1 MIALRFH
8 NTSSCKRLLTS
19 FAIVLINA
27 SQLMRGSVLFKKSV
41 NSLSQTIPERWPVSR
56 WLASDVAAI
65 DPSIMPCA
73 PTITAEQAAP
83 ILDGVYLWDVW
94 PVQLDDG
101 IVPTV
106 AGGQLWVVMSAPD
119 NGDPDSRHSIAR
131 WRLFLVKDNIWQDC
145 GLIFPDGLTPGSREW
160 SGSVR
165 LNPDTNRVTAWLTA
179 AGRRGDVEKS
189 VEQRLFVTQG
199 TLDLSG
205 PHPVVTD
212 WSTPVEA
219 VAPDHEAYI
228 DTALDQGPPGRIN
241 GFRDPYW
248 FRDPADGQGYILFT
262 ASKPNAGHSHT
273 GLIGI
278 AMAND
283 VDGAGAYTLL
293 PPLIDATGTS
303 NELERA
309 HMFVKDGLYYLFWST
324 QRTMFADGTGFA
336 EGTGSAPSGLYGMV
350 AQTLFGP
357 YQPLNGTGLVLA
369 NPPQE
374 PKQAYCWQI
383 LPNGDV
389 YSFVD
394 HWGLNGRSLQD
405 HPELYVSQFG
415 GTIAPI
421 LKIEID
427 GYQTRVKP

>member
-1 MIALRFH
+1 
-8 NTSSCKRLLTS
+8 
-19 FAIVLINA
+19 
-27 SQLMRGSVLFKKSV
+27 MRGSVLFNKSV
-41 NSLSQTIPERWPVSR
+41 NNLSQTVPDKWPASR

-65 DPSIMPCA
+65 ESSIMPCA
-73 PTITAEQAAP
+73 PIIRADAAAP
-83 ILDGVYLWDVW
+83 ILNGVYLWDVW

-101 IVPTV
+101 SVPMV
-106 AGGQLWVVMSAPD
+106 AGGELWVVMSAPN
-119 NGDPDSRHSIAR
+119 NGDPDSRHNTAR
-131 WRLFLVKDNIWQDC
+131 WRLFFVKDKVWQDC
-145 GLIFPDGLTPGSREW
+145 GLFFPDGLTPGSREW

-165 LNPDTNRVTAWLTA
+165 LNPETQRVTAWLTA

-189 VEQRLFVTQG
+189 VEQRLFVSEG
-199 TLDLSG
+199 TLDVSG
-205 PHPVVTD
+205 PHPVVTN

-219 VAPDHEAYI
+219 VEPDHQDYI
-228 DTALDQGPPGRIN
+228 DTGIDAGPAGRIN
-241 GFRDPYW
+241 GFRDPFW

-262 ASKPNAGHSHT
+262 GSKPNAGHSHT

-278 AMAND
+278 AIAND
-283 VDGAGAYTLL
+283 VDGAGAFTLL

-324 QRTMFADGTGFA
+324 QRTVFAA
-336 EGTGSAPSGLYGMV
+336 EAGGAPSGLYGMV
-350 AQTLFGP
+350 AETLFGP

-405 HPELYVSQFG
+405 YPELYASQFG
-415 GTIAPI
+415 GTIAPVV
-421 LKIEID
+421 KIEID
-427 GYQTRVKP
+427 GHQTRIVA